1 MLRFLPLLIGLLLL
15 PLFVAR
21 IGVGAIVEQLRQ
33 LGPSVLWILVPYA
46 AGTALSALPWA
57 WLLPPWQ
64 RPGWGRTVAGR
75 FAASGANALLPFF
88 GLAGEPCRLLWL
100 DRAARAEGLA
110 AIVIDRLI
118 YNAAGGLLLL
128 LAAIAA
134 WRTPLSLQLIGAG
147 AGAALLI
154 IGLSA
159 ITLHAITR
167 WRIGQG
173 VQRVLRR
180 ILGSA
185 ARESALGQQVDEALR
200 GMARQRS
207 RALLPGQLLHCVA
220 RAVMCLEVYLVL
232 RSLHAPATLVHV
244 LVLSSVP
251 IATSVFASAI
261 PSQIGV
267 QEGAQALVCGALGL
281 DPALGLVLVLLQ
293 RARQLAFVPLTLI
306 LLAAARSSEARSSAA
321 TPSTVLPTAA
331 SHALTESAVS
341 CESQPWP
348 PRAEQKPH

>member
-1 MLRFLPLLIGLLLL
+1 MRALLRLLPLLIGLLLL
-15 PLFVAR
+15 PLFVVR
-21 IGVGAIVEQLRQ
+21 IGLGSIVQELHQ
-33 LGPSVLWILVPYA
+33 LGPGVLWILVPYA
-46 AGTALSALPWA
+46 AGTALSAAPWA
-57 WLLPPWQ
+57 WLLPRQQ
-64 RPGWGRTVAGR
+64 RPGWAQTVAGR

-100 DRAARAEGLA
+100 ERSARVEGLA
-110 AIVIDRLI
+110 AIVIDRLL
-118 YNAAGGLLLL
+118 YNAAGGVLL
-128 LAAIAA
+128 IAA
-134 WRTPLSLQLIGAG
+134 AAAAWTTPLSAQLIAAG

-154 IGLSA
+154 LALSA
-159 ITLHAITR
+159 FTLHAITR
-167 WRIGQG
+167 WRIGRG

-185 ARESALGQQVDEALR
+185 LRESALGEQVDEALR
-200 GMARQRS
+200 WMARERS
-207 RALLPGQLLHCVA
+207 RALLPAQLLHCAA
-220 RAVMCLEVYLVL
+220 RALMCLEVYLVL
-232 RSLHAPATLVHV
+232 RSLHAPATLAHV

-251 IATSVFASAI
+251 VATSVFASAI

-306 LLAAARSSEARSSAA
+306 LLGAARSSEAPA
-321 TPSTVLPTAA
+321 TP
-331 SHALTESAVS
+331 VS

-348 PRAEQKPH
+348 PEAEQKPR

>member
-1 MLRFLPLLIGLLLL
+1 MRTLLRFLPLLIGLLLL

-21 IGVGAIVEQLRQ
+21 VGLSSILAQLQQ
-33 LGPSVLWILVPYA
+33 LGPGALWILLPYA
-46 AGTALSALPWA
+46 AGTALSAAPWA
-57 WLLPPWQ
+57 WLLPPRQ
-64 RPGWGRTVAGR
+64 RPGWGQTVAGR

-100 DRAARAEGLA
+100 ERSARAEGLA
-110 AIVIDRLI
+110 AIVIDRLL
-118 YNAAGGLLLL
+118 YNAAGGVLL
-128 LAAIAA
+128 LAATAAAATTPLPGRLIAA
-134 WRTPLSLQLIGAG
+134 GV
-147 AGAALLI
+147 GAALLI
-154 IGLSA
+154 LALSA
-159 ITLHAITR
+159 FTVRAISR
-167 WRIGQG
+167 WRIGGG

-185 ARESALGQQVDEALR
+185 VRGSALGEQVDRALQQL
-200 GMARQRS
+200 ARERS
-207 RALLPGQLLHCVA
+207 QALLPAQLLHCVA
-220 RAVMCLEVYLVL
+220 RAVLCMEVYLVL
-232 RSLHAPATLVHV
+232 RSLHAPATLAHV

-267 QEGAQALVCGALGL
+267 QEGAQALVCAALGL

-306 LLAAARSSEARSSAA
+306 LLGAARSSAA
-321 TPSTVLPTAA
+321 AA
-331 SHALTESAVS
+331 SSPEALN
-341 CESQPWP
+341 CESQSWP

>member
-1 MLRFLPLLIGLLLL
+1 MRTMLRFLPLLIGLLLL

-21 IGVGAIVEQLRQ
+21 IGVQSILAELHQ
-33 LGPSVLWILVPYA
+33 LGPGVLWILVPYA
-46 AGTALSALPWA
+46 VGTALSAPPWA
-57 WLLPPWQ
+57 WLLPPAQ
-64 RPGWGRTVAGR
+64 RPSWGKTVAGR

-100 DRAARAEGLA
+100 ERSARAEGLA
-110 AIVIDRLI
+110 AIAIDRLL
-118 YNAAGGLLLL
+118 YNAAGGVLLL
-128 LAAIAA
+128 LAMAA
-134 WRTPLSLQLIGAG
+134 AAVATPLAVHWIAAG

-154 IGLSA
+154 LALSA
-159 ITLHAITR
+159 FTLHAITR
-167 WRIGQG
+167 WRVGRG

-185 ARESALGQQVDEALR
+185 VRDSALGERVDEALR
-200 GMARQRS
+200 RMARERS
-207 RALLPGQLLHCVA
+207 RALLPAQLQHCVA

-232 RSLHAPATLVHV
+232 HSLHAPATLVHV

-251 IATSVFASAI
+251 VATSVFASAI

-293 RARQLAFVPLTLI
+293 RARQLAFVPLTLA
-306 LLAAARSSEARSSAA
+306 LLGAARSPVKS
-321 TPSTVLPTAA
+321 
-331 SHALTESAVS
+331 
-341 CESQPWP
+341 ESQPWP

>member
-1 MLRFLPLLIGLLLL
+1 MRAMLRFLPLLIGLLLL

-21 IGVGAIVEQLRQ
+21 VGVRPILDELHQ
-33 LGPSVLWILVPYA
+33 LGPGALWMLVPYA
-46 AGTALSALPWA
+46 AATALSAAPWA
-57 WLLPPWQ
+57 WLLPPGQ
-64 RPGWGRTVAGR
+64 RPRWARTVAGR

-100 DRAARAEGLA
+100 DRSARAEGLA
-110 AIVIDRLI
+110 AIVIDRLL
-118 YNAAGGLLLL
+118 YNAAGGLLLML
-128 LAAIAA
+128 GAAAA
-134 WRTPLSLQLIGAG
+134 WTTALSLQLIAAG

-154 IGLSA
+154 IVLSA
-159 ITLHAITR
+159 VTLHAITR
-167 WRIGQG
+167 WRIGRG

-185 ARESALGQQVDEALR
+185 VRESALGEQVDEALR
-200 GMARQRS
+200 RMARARS
-207 RALLPGQLLHCVA
+207 RALLPAQLLHCMA
-220 RAVMCLEVYLVL
+220 RAVLCLEVYLVL

-251 IATSVFASAI
+251 VATSVFASAI

-267 QEGAQALVCGALGL
+267 QEGAQVFVCGALGL

-306 LLAAARSSEARSSAA
+306 LLGAARSAQA
-321 TPSTVLPTAA
+321 PA
-331 SHALTESAVS
+331 SVAVS
-341 CESQPWP
+341 CESQSWP

>member
-1 MLRFLPLLIGLLLL
+1 MLRLLPLLIGLLLL

-21 IGVGAIVEQLRQ
+21 VGLRPIAQELQQ
-33 LGPSVLWILVPYA
+33 LGPGVLWILVPYA
-46 AGTALSALPWA
+46 AGTALSAVPWA
-57 WLLPPWQ
+57 WLLPAQ
-64 RPGWGRTVAGR
+64 HRPGWAQTLAGR

-100 DRAARAEGLA
+100 ERSARAEGLA
-110 AIVIDRLI
+110 GIVIDRLL
-118 YNAAGGLLLL
+118 YNAAGGVLLL
-128 LAAIAA
+128 LAALPA
-134 WRTPLSLQLIGAG
+134 WRTPLTPQLIAAG
-147 AGAALLI
+147 VGAAALI

-159 ITLHAITR
+159 VTLYAITR
-167 WRIGQG
+167 WRIGRG

-185 ARESALGQQVDEALR
+185 ARESALGERVDEALR
-200 GMARQRS
+200 SMAQQRS
-207 RALLPGQLLHCVA
+207 GALLPAQLVHCVA

-232 RSLHAPATLVHV
+232 RSLHAPATLGHV

-251 IATSVFASAI
+251 VATSVFASAI

-267 QEGAQALVCGALGL
+267 QEGAQAFVCGALGL

-293 RARQLAFVPLTLI
+293 RARQLAFAPLTLI
-306 LLAAARSSEARSSAA
+306 LLAAARSSGAPSAA
-321 TPSTVLPTAA
+321 APPSAGTAPSA
-331 SHALTESAVS
+331 MGERAVS
-341 CESQPWP
+341 CESQAWP